1 MRAYCHT
8 IRHLYSQRKSHILV
22 QSFLESLTIH
32 KQHVLAISAKYE
44 KCDMTFK
51 PKADAR
57 KQNVVSLVFAI
68 FEVDFE

>member
-1 MRAYCHT
+1 M
-8 IRHLYSQRKSHILV
+8 

-51 PKADAR
+51 PKADAQ